1 MKNLVIVES
10 QAKAKKI
17 QGFLEKEFP
26 STSWKVQACLGHVRD
41 LKDDESAVDPKDW
54 KNLKWE
60 STTKGKKT
68 LKDIRELSEDSDG
81 IYLASDPDREG
92 EAIAWHIL
100 DHLTDKKLTD
110 GKEIYR
116 ISFNEITPSAI
127 KQAVENPREIDQ
139 FLVEAY
145 LARRVLDH
153 LIGFKVSPLLWRHVP
168 RAKSAGRVQS
178 PTLRMI
184 CAREDEIDAFCPK
197 EFWPLKVD
205 FKTKDCTFS
214 SELIRHNGEDLKKI
228 PINSEDEAKKIKQE
242 IENRN
247 FSIKEIKDKEVSY
260 SPKAPFRTST
270 LQQAASSK
278 LFFNPERTMQVAQS
292 LYESGLITYMRT
304 DGIGISD
311 EIIKEIRSLIS
322 QDFGEEYLPKSPKIY
337 KSKAANAQEAHEP
350 IRPTDVKNKPENING
365 LNQDQQNLYNLIW
378 QRTVASQLQN
388 SKYLRK
394 TILIEDENRNFQF
407 RTSGREIIF
416 DGFERLLKDDANSEE
431 SQKLQG
437 IFDDSHINIV
447 DIITEQKF
455 TSPPRRFS
463 EASLIKNMEEEG
475 IGRPS
480 TYANTVKNLRDRK
493 YTYGAKSIN
502 PSDLGRVLV
511 SYLSKAYESF
521 FIEIDFTAELE
532 KSLDQVS
539 SGSMLWTDVLDN
551 FFAKLLEHISRIEE
565 FRTREVLDMLNE
577 QIGHRAF
584 PKNVKGEVIDFCPK
598 CSSEISI
605 KHGKWGFFV
614 GCGECQWTKPV
625 FEKSIKFETYA
636 QLPKDLGAHPDTHEP
651 VYADISINGPCIWTL
666 KEDKKVFGTPDE
678 DEDILNIGLNRAL
691 ELIDRSNKEN
701 ILFIEPNSGIP
712 VTLKNGKFGEYTE
725 FNGFNK
731 ATKLKGRVT
740 YDPNAFN
747 YQDEGD
753 QIKVLKSLRILG
765 FEKESKTPIGIK
777 IKKLGKAFKFKKVI
791 KFGDEEFECPDN
803 FYKLDEDE
811 QRELVVE
818 AIKPNKISFLEQN

>member
-1 MKNLVIVES
+1 MNNLVIVES

-17 QGFLEKEFP
+17 QGFLEKIFP
-26 STSWKVQACLGHVRD
+26 SKSWKVHACLGHVRD
-41 LKDDESAVDPKDW
+41 LKDDESAVDPNDW
-54 KNLKWE
+54 NNLKWE
-60 STTKGKKT
+60 STSKGKKT
-68 LKDIRELSEDSDG
+68 LKEIRELTKGSSE

-100 DHLTDKKLTD
+100 DHLRNKKLVE
-110 GKEIYR
+110 GRKVNR

-127 KQAVENPREIDQ
+127 KNAIENPRDIDQ

-145 LARRVLDH
+145 LARRILDH

-178 PTLRMI
+178 PTLRII
-184 CAREDEIDAFCPK
+184 CSREDEIDAFCPE
-197 EFWPLKVD
+197 EFWPIKVD
-205 FKTKDCTFS
+205 FKTKDCTFTS
-214 SELIRHNGEDLKKI
+214 DLIRQNEEDIKKA
-228 PINSEDEAKKIKQE
+228 PIKSEDQAKKTKHE
-242 IENRN
+242 IENLD
-247 FSIKEIKDKEVSY
+247 FFVSEIKDKEVSY

-304 DGIGISD
+304 DGIGISN
-311 EIIKEIRSLIS
+311 EIISEIRSLIS
-322 QDFGEEYLPKSPKIY
+322 SEFGEDYLPESPKIY

-350 IRPTDVKNKPENING
+350 IRPTDIRNKPENIKG
-365 LNQDQQNLYNLIW
+365 LNQDQLNLYSLIW

-388 SKYLRK
+388 SRYLRK
-394 TILIEDENRNFQF
+394 TILIEDKGKKFLL
-407 RTSGREIIF
+407 RTSGRELIF
-416 DGFERLLKDDANSEE
+416 DGFERVLKDDSDSEE
-431 SQKLQG
+431 SQKLRG
-437 IFDDSHINIV
+437 IHDDSELDLSDV
-447 DIITEQKF
+447 KTEQKF

-463 EASLIKNMEEEG
+463 EASLIKNMEDEG

-493 YTYGAKSIN
+493 YTFGAKSIN
-502 PSDLGRVLV
+502 PSDLGRILV

-532 KSLDQVS
+532 KSLDKVS
-539 SGSMLWTDVLDN
+539 SGSMLWTEVLDD

-584 PKNVKGEVIDFCPK
+584 PRNARGEVIDNCPK
-598 CSSEISI
+598 CSNEISI
-605 KHGKWGFFV
+605 KHGRWGFFV

-666 KEDKKVFGTPDE
+666 KEDKKIFGTPDE
-678 DEDILNIGLNRAL
+678 DEDILDIGLNRAL

-701 ILFIEPNSGIP
+701 ILFIEPTSGIP
-712 VTLKNGKFGEYTE
+712 VTLKNGRFGEYTE

-765 FEKESKTPIGIK
+765 FEEESKTPIGIK
-777 IKKLGKAFKFKKVI
+777 IKKLGKAFKFKKVF
-791 KFGDEEFECPDN
+791 KFGEDEFECPDN

-811 QRELVVE
+811 QRELVIE
-818 AIKPNKISFLEQN
+818 AIKPKKIFFLE

>member
-1 MKNLVIVES
+1 MNNLVIVES

-17 QGFLEKEFP
+17 QGFLEKGFP
-26 STSWKVQACLGHVRD
+26 KDSWKVHACLGHVRD
-41 LKDDESAVDPKDW
+41 LKDDESAVDPEDW
-54 KNLKWE
+54 NNLKWE

-68 LKDIRELSEDSDG
+68 LKEIMELSKDSGG

-100 DHLTDKKLTD
+100 DHLRDKKLTE
-110 GKEIYR
+110 GRQIHR

-127 KQAVENPREIDQ
+127 KQAVENPRDIDQ
-139 FLVEAY
+139 FLVDAY

-184 CAREDEIDAFCPK
+184 CAREDEIDAFCPE
-197 EFWPLKVD
+197 EFWPIKVD
-205 FKTKDCTFS
+205 FKTEECTFS
-214 SELIRHNGEDLKKI
+214 SDLIRCNGEDLKKA
-228 PINSEDEAKKIKQE
+228 PLNTEGEALNTKYE
-242 IENRN
+242 IENTK
-247 FSIKEIKDKEVSY
+247 FAIKEIKEKEVSY

-304 DGIGISD
+304 DGIGISN
-311 EIIKEIRSLIS
+311 EVISEIRDLIFAE
-322 QDFGEEYLPKSPKIY
+322 FGEDYLPESPKIY

-350 IRPTDVKNKPENING
+350 IRPTDIRNKPENTDG

-378 QRTVASQLQN
+378 QRTLASQLQN

-394 TILIEDENRNFQF
+394 TILIEDQDKKFQL

-416 DGFERLLKDDANSEE
+416 DGFEKVLKDDADSEE

-437 IFDDSHINIV
+437 IHDDSNLDISE
-447 DIITEQKF
+447 IITEQKF

-463 EASLIKNMEEEG
+463 EASLIKNMEDEG

-493 YTYGAKSIN
+493 YTFGAKSIN
-502 PSDLGRVLV
+502 PSDLGRILV

-539 SGSMLWTDVLDN
+539 SGSMLWTDVLDD

-584 PKNVKGEVIDFCPK
+584 PKNVKGEVKDNCPK
-598 CSSEISI
+598 CSNEISI
-605 KHGKWGFFV
+605 KHGRWGFFV

-625 FEKSIKFETYA
+625 FEKSIEFETYA
-636 QLPKDLGAHPDTHEP
+636 QLPKNLGTHPDSHEP

-666 KEDKKVFGTPDE
+666 KEDKKIFGTPDE

-691 ELIDRSNKEN
+691 ELIDRANKEN

-712 VTLKNGKFGEYTE
+712 VTLKNGRFGEYTE

-740 YDPNAFN
+740 YDPDVFN

-753 QIKVLKSLRILG
+753 QIRVLKSLRILG
-765 FEKESKTPIGIK
+765 FEEISKIPIGIK
-777 IKKLGKAFKFKKVI
+777 IKKLGKAFKFKKVF
-791 KFGDEEFECPDN
+791 KFGEDEFECPDN

-811 QRELVVE
+811 QRELVIE
-818 AIKPNKISFLEQN
+818 AIKPKKIFFLD

>member
-1 MKNLVIVES
+1 
-10 QAKAKKI
+10 
-17 QGFLEKEFP
+17 
-26 STSWKVQACLGHVRD
+26 
-41 LKDDESAVDPKDW
+41 
-54 KNLKWE
+54 
-60 STTKGKKT
+60 
-68 LKDIRELSEDSDG
+68 
-81 IYLASDPDREG
+81 
-92 EAIAWHIL
+92 
-100 DHLTDKKLTD
+100 
-110 GKEIYR
+110 
-116 ISFNEITPSAI
+116 
-127 KQAVENPREIDQ
+127 
-139 FLVEAY
+139 

-184 CAREDEIDAFCPK
+184 CAREDEIDAFCPE
-197 EFWPLKVD
+197 EFWPLKVN
-205 FKTKDCTFS
+205 FKTKECTFS
-214 SELIRHNGEDLKKI
+214 SDLISQNGADLKKV
-228 PINSEDEAKKIKQE
+228 PIISEIDALKLKKE
-242 IENRN
+242 IESSK
-247 FSIKEIKDKEVSY
+247 FFIKEIKDKEVSY

-278 LFFNPERTMQVAQS
+278 LFFNPDRTMQVAQS

-304 DGIGISD
+304 DGIGISS
-311 EIIKEIRSLIS
+311 EVLNEIRSLIS
-322 QDFGEEYLPKSPKIY
+322 SEFGENYLPDSPKIY

-350 IRPTDVKNKPENING
+350 IRPTDIRKKPEDNSG

-388 SKYLRK
+388 SRYLRK
-394 TILIEDENRNFQF
+394 TILIEDQEKKFQL

-416 DGFERLLKDDANSEE
+416 DGFEKVLKDESDTEE
-431 SQKLQG
+431 SQKLNG
-437 IFDDSHINIV
+437 IYDDSLL
-447 DIITEQKF
+447 DITDVITEQKF

-463 EASLIKNMEEEG
+463 EASIIKNMEDEG

-493 YTYGAKSIN
+493 YTFGAKSIN
-502 PSDLGRVLV
+502 PSDLGRILV
-511 SYLSKAYESF
+511 SYLSKAYKSF

-539 SGSMLWTDVLDN
+539 SGSMLWTKILDD
-551 FFAKLLEHISRIEE
+551 FYTKLLEHISKIEE

-577 QIGHRAF
+577 QIGYRAF
-584 PKNVKGEVIDFCPK
+584 PKNIKGEVIDNCPK

-605 KHGKWGFFV
+605 KHGRWGFFV

-625 FEKSIKFETYA
+625 FEKSINYEIYA
-636 QLPKDLGAHPDTHEP
+636 LLPKDLGTHPDTGET

-666 KEDKKVFGTPDE
+666 NEDKKIFGTPDE
-678 DEDILNIGLNRAL
+678 DEDILDIGLNRAL
-691 ELIDRSNKEN
+691 EIIDRSNKEN
-701 ILFIEPNSGIP
+701 ILFIEPISGIP
-712 VTLKNGKFGEYTE
+712 VTLKNGRFGEYTE

-740 YDPNAFN
+740 YDPDAFN

-753 QIKVLKSLRILG
+753 QIKVLKALRILG
-765 FEKESKTPIGIK
+765 FEEESKIPIGIK

-791 KFGDEEFECPDN
+791 KRGEDEFECPDN
-803 FYKLDEDE
+803 FYKLDENE
-811 QRELVVE
+811 QRELVTE
-818 AIKPNKISFLEQN
+818 ALKPNKLFFLE

>member
-17 QGFLEKEFP
+17 QGFLEKQFP
-26 STSWKVQACLGHVRD
+26 SDSWNVHACLGHVRD
-41 LKDDESAVDPKDW
+41 LKDDESAIDPKDW
-54 KNLKWE
+54 NNLKWE

-68 LKDIRELSEDSDG
+68 LKEIRELTKNSVG

-100 DHLTDKKLTD
+100 DHLKDKKLIE
-110 GKEIYR
+110 GRQIHR
-116 ISFNEITPSAI
+116 ISFNEITPTAI
-127 KQAVENPREIDQ
+127 KQAIENPRDIDQ
-139 FLVEAY
+139 FLVDAY

-184 CAREDEIDAFCPK
+184 CAREDEIDAFCPE
-197 EFWPLKVD
+197 EFWPLKVN
-205 FKTKDCTFS
+205 FKTVDCIFS
-214 SELIRHNGEDLKKI
+214 SDLIRQNGEDLKKV
-228 PINSEDEAKKIKQE
+228 PINTESDALNLKHELENKK
-242 IENRN
+242 
-247 FSIKEIKDKEVSY
+247 FAIKEIKEKEVSY

-270 LQQAASSK
+270 LQQSASSK

-304 DGIGISD
+304 DGIGVSA
-311 EIIKEIRSLIS
+311 EIINEIRGLIS
-322 QDFGEEYLPKSPKIY
+322 EEFGENYLPESPKIY
-337 KSKAANAQEAHEP
+337 KSKAVNAQEAHEP
-350 IRPTDVKNKPENING
+350 IRPTDIRNKPENTNG

-394 TILIEDENRNFQF
+394 TILIEDKDKKFQL
-407 RTSGREIIF
+407 RTSGREMIF
-416 DGFERLLKDDANSEE
+416 DGFEKVLKDDVSSEE

-437 IFDDSHINIV
+437 IHDDSELDISE
-447 DIITEQKF
+447 IITEQKF

-463 EASLIKNMEEEG
+463 EASLIKKMEDEG

-493 YTYGAKSIN
+493 YTFGAKSIN
-502 PSDLGRVLV
+502 PSDLGRILV

-521 FIEIDFTAELE
+521 FIEIEFTAELE

-539 SGSMLWTDVLDN
+539 SGSMLWTDVLDD

-584 PKNVKGEVIDFCPK
+584 PKNAKGEVKDNCPK
-598 CSSEISI
+598 CSNEISI
-605 KHGKWGFFV
+605 KHGRWGFFV
-614 GCGECQWTKPV
+614 GCGECKWTKPV
-625 FEKSIKFETYA
+625 FEKSIEFETYA
-636 QLPKDLGAHPDTHEP
+636 QLPKDLGAHPDSHEP

-666 KEDKKVFGTPDE
+666 KEDKKIFGTPDE
-678 DEDILNIGLNRAL
+678 DEDILDIGLNRAL

-712 VTLKNGKFGEYTE
+712 VTLKNGRFGEYTE

-740 YDPNAFN
+740 YDPDVFN

-765 FEKESKTPIGIK
+765 FEEESKMPIGVK
-777 IKKLGKAFKFKKVI
+777 IKKLGKAFKFKKVF
-791 KFGDEEFECPDN
+791 KFGEDEYECPDN

-811 QRELVVE
+811 QRELITE
-818 AIKPNKISFLEQN
+818 AVKPKKIIFLE

>member
-1 MKNLVIVES
+1 MENLVIVES

-17 QGFLEKEFP
+17 QGFLEKGFP
-26 STSWKVQACLGHVRD
+26 SDSWKVHACLGHVRD

-54 KNLKWE
+54 RNLKWE

-68 LKDIRELSEDSDG
+68 LKEIRELSKDSG
-81 IYLASDPDREG
+81 VIFLASDPDREG

-100 DHLTDKKLTD
+100 DHLKDKKLIE
-110 GKEIYR
+110 GRQIHR
-116 ISFNEITPSAI
+116 ISFNEITPTAI
-127 KQAVENPREIDQ
+127 RQAVENPRNIDQ

-184 CAREDEIDAFCPK
+184 CTREDEIDAFCPD
-197 EFWPLKVD
+197 EYWPIKVN
-205 FKTKDCTFS
+205 FKTEDCSFS
-214 SELIRHNGEDLKKI
+214 SDLISIDGKNLKKV
-228 PINSEDEAKKIKQE
+228 PINVEDEALNIKHE
-242 IENRN
+242 IDSTQ
-247 FSIKEIKDKEVSY
+247 FSVKEIIDKEVTY

-292 LYESGLITYMRT
+292 LYEAGLITYMRT
-304 DGIGISD
+304 DGIGIST
-311 EIIKEIRSLIS
+311 EILDEIRSLIS
-322 QDFGEEYLPKSPKIY
+322 KEFGEDYLPTSPKIY

-350 IRPTDVKNKPENING
+350 IRPTDINNKPLDANQ

-388 SKYLRK
+388 SRYLRK
-394 TILIEDENRNFQF
+394 TILIEDQNKKFLL

-416 DGFERLLKDDANSEE
+416 DGFERVLKNDTDPEE

-437 IFDDSHINIV
+437 INNDSLL
-447 DIITEQKF
+447 DISEVIAEQKY

-463 EASLIKNMEEEG
+463 DASLIKNMEDEG

-480 TYANTVKNLRDRK
+480 TYANTLKNLRDRK
-493 YTYGAKSIN
+493 YTFGAKSIN
-502 PSDLGRVLV
+502 PSDLGRILV

-539 SGSMLWTDVLDN
+539 SGSILWTDVLDD
-551 FFAKLLEHISRIEE
+551 FFAKLLEHISRIED

-584 PKNVKGEVIDFCPK
+584 PKNSENKVIDKCPK

-605 KHGKWGFFV
+605 KHGRWGFFV

-625 FEKSIKFETYA
+625 FEKSILFETYA
-636 QLPKDLGAHPDTHEP
+636 LLPKDLGAHPDTGEP
-651 VYADISINGPCIWTL
+651 VYADISINGPCLWTIN
-666 KEDKKVFGTPDE
+666 KGNKIFGAPDE
-678 DEDILNIGLNRAL
+678 DENILDIGLNRAL

-712 VTLKNGKFGEYTE
+712 VTLKNGRFGEYTE

-740 YDPNAFN
+740 YDPSVFN

-753 QIKVLKSLRILG
+753 QIRVLKALRILG
-765 FEKESKTPIGIK
+765 FEEQTKIPIGIK

-791 KFGDEEFECPDN
+791 KRGEDEFECPDN
-803 FYKLDEDE
+803 FYRLDENE
-811 QRELVVE
+811 QKELVIE
-818 AIKPNKISFLEQN
+818 AIKPNKVIFLKQS

>member
-17 QGFLEKEFP
+17 QGFLEKAFP
-26 STSWKVQACLGHVRD
+26 SDSWKVHACLGHVRD

-54 KNLKWE
+54 NNLKWE

-68 LKDIRELSEDSDG
+68 LKEIRELSKDSGG

-100 DHLTDKKLTD
+100 DHLKDKNLIE
-110 GKEIYR
+110 GKQIHR
-116 ISFNEITPSAI
+116 ISFNEITSSAI
-127 KQAVENPREIDQ
+127 KQAVQNPRNIDQ

-145 LARRVLDH
+145 LARRILDH

-197 EFWPLKVD
+197 EYWPIKVD
-205 FKTKDCTFS
+205 FNTKNCAFS
-214 SELIRHNGEDLKKI
+214 SDLIRINGEDLKKVS
-228 PINSEDEAKKIKQE
+228 INKKNEALNVKHD
-242 IENRN
+242 IESTKFN
-247 FSIKEIKDKEVSY
+247 IKEIKDKEVSY

-292 LYESGLITYMRT
+292 LYEAGLITYMRT
-304 DGIGISD
+304 DGIGIST
-311 EIIKEIRSLIS
+311 EIVNEIRSLIS
-322 QDFGEEYLPKSPKIY
+322 ETFGKEYLPMSPKIY

-350 IRPTDVKNKPENING
+350 IRPTDIRNKPENTDG
-365 LNQDQQNLYNLIW
+365 LNQDQKNLYNLIW

-388 SKYLRK
+388 SRYLRK
-394 TILIEDENRNFQF
+394 TILIEDQDQKFQL

-416 DGFERLLKDDANSEE
+416 DGFERVLKDDTDSEE
-431 SQKLQG
+431 SQKLKG
-437 IFDDSHINIV
+437 IYHDSQL
-447 DIITEQKF
+447 DISNVTAEQKF

-463 EASLIKNMEEEG
+463 EASLIKNMEDEG

-493 YTYGAKSIN
+493 YTFGAKSIN
-502 PSDLGRVLV
+502 PSDLGRILV

-539 SGSMLWTDVLDN
+539 SGSMLWTEVLDD
-551 FFAKLLEHISRIEE
+551 FFTKLLKHISRIEE

-584 PKNVKGEVIDFCPK
+584 PKNIKGEVKDNCPK
-598 CSSEISI
+598 CSNEISI
-605 KHGKWGFFV
+605 KHGRWGFFV

-625 FEKSIKFETYA
+625 FEKSIEFETYA

-666 KEDKKVFGTPDE
+666 KEDKKIFGTPDE

-712 VTLKNGKFGEYTE
+712 VTLKNGRFGEYTE

-740 YDPNAFN
+740 YDPDAFN
-747 YQDEGD
+747 YQDESD
-753 QIKVLKSLRILG
+753 QIKVLKALRILG
-765 FEKESKTPIGIK
+765 FEEETKAPIGIK

-791 KFGDEEFECPDN
+791 RLGEDEFECPDN
-803 FYKLDEDE
+803 FYKLDLDE
-811 QRELVVE
+811 QRKLVIE
-818 AIKPNKISFLEQN
+818 AIKPNKVFFLE

>member
-17 QGFLEKEFP
+17 QGFLEKGFP
-26 STSWKVQACLGHVRD
+26 KDIWKVHACLGHVRD

-60 STTKGKKT
+60 STSKGRKT
-68 LKDIRELSEDSDG
+68 LKEIREFSKDSDG

-100 DHLTDKKLTD
+100 DHLKDKNLIE
-110 GKEIYR
+110 GRQIYR
-116 ISFNEITPSAI
+116 ISFNEITSSAI
-127 KQAVENPREIDQ
+127 KQAVENPRDIDQ

-178 PTLRMI
+178 PALRMI
-184 CAREDEIDAFCPK
+184 CTREDEIDAFCPV

-205 FKTKDCTFS
+205 FNTKDSTFS
-214 SELIRHNGEDLKKI
+214 SDLIKHNGEDLKKT
-228 PINSEDEAKKIKQE
+228 PINNEDEANNLKEE
-242 IENRN
+242 IENTKFR
-247 FSIKEIKDKEVSY
+247 IKEIKDKEVSY

-270 LQQAASSK
+270 LQQTASSK

-304 DGIGISD
+304 DGIGISA
-311 EIIKEIRSLIS
+311 EIIDEIRSLIS
-322 QDFGEEYLPKSPKIY
+322 KELGKDYLPEKPKIY

-350 IRPTDVKNKPENING
+350 IRPTDIRNKPEDTDG

-388 SKYLRK
+388 SRYLRK
-394 TILIEDENRNFQF
+394 TILIEDDDKNFQL

-416 DGFERLLKDDANSEE
+416 DGFERILKDDLDTEE
-431 SQKLQG
+431 SQKLKG
-437 IFDDSHINIV
+437 IFDDSNLDINNVIA
-447 DIITEQKF
+447 EQKF
-455 TSPPRRFS
+455 TTPPRRFS
-463 EASLIKNMEEEG
+463 EASLIKNMEDEG

-493 YTYGAKSIN
+493 YTFGAKSIN
-502 PSDLGRVLV
+502 PSDLGRILV

-532 KSLDQVS
+532 KGLDQVS
-539 SGSMLWTDVLDN
+539 SGSTLWTDVLDD
-551 FFAKLLEHISRIEE
+551 FYAKLLEHISRIEE

-577 QIGHRAF
+577 QIGYRAF
-584 PKNVKGEVIDFCPK
+584 PKNIKGEVIDNCPK
-598 CSSEISI
+598 CSNEISI
-605 KHGKWGFFV
+605 KYGRWGFFV

-636 QLPKDLGAHPDTHEP
+636 LLPKDLGAHPDTGEP

-666 KEDKKVFGTPDE
+666 NEDKKIFGTPDE

-712 VTLKNGKFGEYTE
+712 VTLKNGRFGEYTE

-740 YDPNAFN
+740 YDPDAFN

-753 QIKVLKSLRILG
+753 RIKVLKSLRILG
-765 FEKESKTPIGIK
+765 FEEESKIPIGIK
-777 IKKLGKAFKFKKVI
+777 IKKLGKAFKFKKVL
-791 KFGDEEFECPDN
+791 KFGEDEYECPDN

-811 QRELVVE
+811 QKELVKE
-818 AIKPNKISFLEQN
+818 AIKPKKIFFLEKS